1 MAMSPPPIL
10 IVDDDPKVIGLV
22 RAYLQRAGFAVIGA
36 ADGETA
42 ERLIREED
50 PRLVV
55 LDVMLPRLDG
65 LSLLRSLRERHHPVP
80 VLLLSALGA
89 ADDRLVGLIAGADD
103 YVAKP
108 FSPAE
113 LVERVSAILR
123 RTEGPAA
130 DVTTFRDLRIDL
142 ARHHLDREGVRIDLT
157 LAEFRLLIALVR
169 ARGRVLSRDQL
180 LDELHGMGEADVPQR
195 SIDVH
200 MARLRAKLGRDQR
213 YVATVRGVGY
223 RAVEDGA

>member
-1 MAMSPPPIL
+1 MSGPPIL
-10 IVDDDPKVIGLV
+10 IVDDDQKVVALV

-42 ERLIREED
+42 ERLIRDED

-65 LSLLRSLRERHHPVP
+65 LSLLRSLRERHHPV
-80 VLLLSALGA
+80 ALGGP
-89 ADDRLVGLIAGADD
+89 DERLAGLVDGADD

-123 RTEGPAA
+123 RTEGPGT
-130 DVTTFRDLRIDL
+130 DVLTFRDLRIDL
-142 ARHHLDREGVRIDLT
+142 ARHDLERDGARIELT
-157 LAEFRLLIALVR
+157 LAEYRLLVALVR

-180 LDELHGMGEADVPQR
+180 LDELHGMGEADVPGR

-200 MARLRAKLGRDQR
+200 IARLRGKLGRDQH

-223 RAVEDGA
+223 RVVEDQT

>member
-1 MAMSPPPIL
+1 MAMSAPPVL
-10 IVDDDPKVIGLV
+10 IVDDDPKVTGLV
-22 RAYLQRAGFAVIGA
+22 QAYLERAGYAVISA
-36 ADGETA
+36 PDGETA

-80 VLLLSALGA
+80 VLMLSALGGL
-89 ADDRLVGLIAGADD
+89 DDRLVGLSGGADD
-103 YVAKP
+103 YLAKP

-123 RTEGPAA
+123 RAESPQA
-130 DVTTFRDLRIDL
+130 DVLTFHDLRIDL
-142 ARHHLDREGVRIDLT
+142 SRHRVSRGLEAIDLT
-157 LAEFRLLIALVR
+157 LGEYRLLVALVR
-169 ARGRVLSRDQL
+169 ARGRVLTRDHL
-180 LDELHGMGEADVPQR
+180 LDELHGFGDAEAPQR

-200 MARLRAKLGRDQR
+200 VARLRAKLGDDRR
-213 YVATVRGVGY
+213 YLATVRGVGY
-223 RAVEDGA
+223 RTLEIPS